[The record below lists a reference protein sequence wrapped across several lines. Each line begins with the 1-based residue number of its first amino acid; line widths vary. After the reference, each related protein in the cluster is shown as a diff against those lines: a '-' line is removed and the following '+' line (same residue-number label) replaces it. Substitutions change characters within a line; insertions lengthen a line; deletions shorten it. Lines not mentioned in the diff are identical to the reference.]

1 LYMTDHKTALSIS
14 GAIYAVYLFIR
25 GITFP
30 LRVYHEYYINNNYL
44 LPINTIF
51 GLVQTA
57 YRYWGPPIIN
67 LKIFR
72 SSLDKLTNEKGVF
85 VDPVIFTLLK
95 RLEEIHGETFI
106 PFAKWD
112 SWAAKLSQ

>member
-30 LRVYHEYYINNNYL
+30 LRVYHEYYINNNFL
-44 LPINTIF
+44 LPMNNIF

-72 SSLDKLTNEKGVF
+72 RSLDRLANEKGVF
-85 VDPVIFTLLK
+85 VDPVIYTLLK

-112 SWAAKLSQ
+112 S